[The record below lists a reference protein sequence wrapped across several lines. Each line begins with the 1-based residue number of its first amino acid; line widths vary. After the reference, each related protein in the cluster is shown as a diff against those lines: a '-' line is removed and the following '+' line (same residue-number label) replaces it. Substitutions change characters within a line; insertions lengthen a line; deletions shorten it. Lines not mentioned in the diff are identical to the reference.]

1 MKQNSL
7 RLKLAA
13 ILAGT
18 LNGLFGGGGGM
29 ALLPLLSREK
39 NLQGRL
45 LFANSV
51 AIMLPISLASLAASL
66 FSAPLPLM
74 ESLPYLVGGT
84 LGAILGGRFF
94 DRVSPLWLK
103 RLFALFLIYA
113 AIRYLL

>member
-1 MKQNSL
+1 MNNSRI

-29 ALLPLLSREK
+29 ALLPLLSHEQA
-39 NLQGRL
+39 LQGRP

-51 AIMLPISLASLAASL
+51 AIMLPISLASIVTSL
-66 FSAPLPLM
+66 FSTPLPLK
-74 ESLPYLVGGT
+74 ESIPYLAGGT
-84 LGAILGGRFF
+84 LGAMLGGRFF
-94 DRVSPLWLK
+94 DRVSPFWLK

-113 AIRYLL
+113 GIRYLL